1 MPKWDFDK
9 VAKQLYW
16 SRTSARVFSCK
27 FAAYFQNT
35 FSEEHLRMA
44 ASANRCGKYSITAS
58 VIQSWNKIQKQ
69 LNMRYVKIYPSI
81 KLKQLSVIFI
91 LNNIKI
97 FIGPAKIF
105 MTLLVPKMFE
115 SNYFNY

>member
-1 MPKWDFDK
+1 
-9 VAKQLYW
+9 
-16 SRTSARVFSCK
+16 
-27 FAAYFQNT
+27 
-35 FSEEHLRMA
+35 
-44 ASANRCGKYSITAS
+44 
-58 VIQSWNKIQKQ
+58 
-69 LNMRYVKIYPSI
+69 MRYVKIYPSI